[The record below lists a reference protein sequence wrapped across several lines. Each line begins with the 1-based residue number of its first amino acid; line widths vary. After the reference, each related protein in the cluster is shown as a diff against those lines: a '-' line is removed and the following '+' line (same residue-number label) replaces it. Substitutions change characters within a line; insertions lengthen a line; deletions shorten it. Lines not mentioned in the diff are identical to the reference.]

1 MDKMKV
7 IPVQSELN
15 MDEYVE
21 LKKRTE
27 ERGITLKEAVKEA
40 ISIWL
45 RKNSVFNPEDPF
57 FNTIWLRKNSV
68 FNPEDPF
75 FNTSKMFRSKKDLA
89 ERHDEI
95 YEDMG

>member
-21 LKKRTE
+21 LKKRAE

-45 RKNSVFNPEDPF
+45 HKNSVFNPEDPF
-57 FNTIWLRKNSV
+57 FT
-68 FNPEDPF
+68 
-75 FNTSKMFRSKKDLA
+75 TSKMFRSKKDLA

-95 YEDMG
+95 YRLYKFCHYEKEVS

>member
-1 MDKMKV
+1 MKV

-21 LKKRTE
+21 LKKRAE

-57 FNTIWLRKNSV
+57 FNTG
-68 FNPEDPF
+68 
-75 FNTSKMFRSKKDLA
+75 KMFRSKKDLA

-95 YEDMG
+95 YEDTG

>member
-1 MDKMKV
+1 MKV

-21 LKKRTE
+21 LKKRAE

-45 RKNSVFNPEDPF
+45 RKNSAFNPEDPF
-57 FNTIWLRKNSV
+57 FT
-68 FNPEDPF
+68 
-75 FNTSKMFRSKKDLA
+75 TSKMFRSKKDLA

-95 YEDMG
+95 YEDTG